1 MPGNA
6 DKSSLSP
13 ELYSVCFQH
22 ITVLI
27 TVSMKEMTHPHIL
40 TNDDEGRNDQF
51 PPRIFELKLWRRF
64 MRTAIK
70 KQTINGNN
78 HNRKQ
83 PGAWK
88 TPRARRRK
96 LPYQE
101 VERLHWQG
109 MTGIAI
115 AAQLGLKSG
124 AVYSALRTM
133 GLPSGPPKHERE
145 VLPDGK
151 MRCSI
156 GHEIKE
162 ASKFADG
169 YSSCKEHRYAQ
180 MAKESNQD
188 LDKAIHFRNLR
199 IRSRAKILGIY
210 YDLTDDQLTELYIS
224 QGGRCAYCRK
234 PMVMKLG
241 VGRNDR
247 SGSIER
253 TIPHKLGGTYTIKN
267 VLWVHFGCN
276 RRRGEMTGKRLKES
290 FPGASKAIEK
300 VAHER
305 HLELP
310 FPTDSEINLADEA
323 EPQLAAV

>member
-1 MPGNA
+1 
-6 DKSSLSP
+6 
-13 ELYSVCFQH
+13 
-22 ITVLI
+22 
-27 TVSMKEMTHPHIL
+27 MKEMTHPHIL

-188 LDKAIHFRNLR
+188 LDKAIHFRNVL
-199 IRSRAKILGIY
+199 IRNRANRLGIAH
-210 YDLTDDQLTELYIS
+210 DLTDEQLTGLYVY
-224 QGGRCAYCRK
+224 QGGRCAYCCK

-241 VGRNDR
+241 SGRKER
-247 SGSIER
+247 SASIER
-253 TIPHKLGGTYTIKN
+253 IIPQKQHGTYTIKN
-267 VLWVHFGCN
+267 VFWVHFGCN
-276 RRRGEMTGKRLKES
+276 RSRMEMTGERLKVR
-290 FPGASKAIEK
+290 FRGASKAIEK
-300 VAHER
+300 AAIER
-305 HLELP
+305 HLKLP
-310 FPTDSEINLADEA
+310 FLLDSEISLANDLELQ
-323 EPQLAAV
+323 PTYTN